1 MPIRSLKIA
10 VVDDDQ
16 IYQFIMHR
24 TLTKL
29 DSSLKVLNFSN
40 CADIL
45 NFLKR
50 NVENSQLL
58 PDIILVELNTPFMNG
73 WKFLDAYKELKNA
86 LAKQL
91 DIYII
96 TSSVD
101 PNDQLKAAAQED
113 LCGLYTKPITPDQLS
128 YTIQR
133 ALQKIS

>member
-1 MPIRSLKIA
+1 MPLRSLKIA
-10 VVDDDQ
+10 IVDDDQ

-29 DSSLKVLNFSN
+29 DPSLKVLNFSN

-50 NVENSQLL
+50 NADNSQLL
-58 PDIILVELNTPFMNG
+58 PDLLLIELNTPFMNG
-73 WKFLDAYKELKNA
+73 WEFLNAYKEIKGSLCKTI
-86 LAKQL
+86 

-101 PNDQLKAAAQED
+101 PNDQIKAAAQED
-113 LCGLYTKPITPDQLS
+113 LSGLYTKPITPDQLQQ
-128 YTIQR
+128 TIHKACSR
-133 ALQKIS
+133 TI